1 MFEFSNSVLSFL
13 AKSTAPGVSPCRH
26 IVSASY
32 VIVLP
37 SIASTF
43 PSVIILMLLSTT
55 SSTSCITEPGFDLE
69 TSVPSGST
77 ALSANTSFPILS
89 PLLIAVSAHFD
100 PDNTTNISS
109 GSTCKTASHIAL
121 AVSSLTNA

>member
-1 MFEFSNSVLSFL
+1 MPEFSNSFLSFL
-13 AKSTAPGVSPCRH
+13 AKSTAPGVSPWRH

-37 SIASTF
+37 SIASTL
-43 PSVIILMLLSTT
+43 PSVIILILLSTT
-55 SSTSCITEPGFDLE
+55 SSTSCITELGFDLE

-89 PLLIAVSAHFD
+89 P
-100 PDNTTNISS
+100 IS
-109 GSTCKTASHIAL
+109 L
-121 AVSSLTNA
+121 AVQPILILIIQLILILDLHLILHRILP